1 MHVTWAAL
9 LGAAFVG
16 VLAIPGLSDQ
26 AILVLS
32 NGGQLL
38 ATVLGAAGCAVAARR
53 TRGHRRAAWWWLSVG
68 TGTWGA
74 GQVVWTYY
82 EVVLGQEVPFPSL
95 ADVGFLLFPLVSAVG
110 LVIWLGTQSHQL
122 MARGRDLLD
131 GAIIAVSLLAL
142 SWVTTLGSVV
152 ADGGDGWLPLTLS
165 LAYPVGDLVL
175 GTLVLIALARGTG
188 AERMTLAVLALG
200 LGGLALSDSAYVYL
214 VSLEQYSSA
223 DLISSGWVFGFL
235 FVGAAGMTA
244 PKAETGQGR
253 AHADVAG
260 PIIATRPSLLRLGLP
275 YLPLLAAGTAL
286 FVSLVTSAEPATMDL
301 VLGVALLLIVLTR
314 QFLALAENRKLL
326 VALAEARDQLEHQA
340 LHDALT
346 GLANRVLFADRLDRA
361 LLQPTANVSVLYCD
375 LDDFKLVND
384 ELGHEAGDELLVL
397 VAQRLLDCVRLTDTV
412 ARLGGDEFA
421 ILLEDSDDALQVA
434 DRVVDALR
442 AGLEVA
448 GRSVRTSISVG
459 IARHR
464 GSDVPASD
472 RRGGLRRSGAPH
484 GDVITRAAHRE
495 HTARLLLRQADS
507 AMYAAKGAGKSRAVL
522 VDVIGEPLSEVT
534 VLERFEQPV
543 LPEEPAAN

>member
-1 MHVTWAAL
+1 MKSWVHVIGAAL
-9 LGAAFVG
+9 LGVAFVG
-16 VLAIPGLSDQ
+16 VLQVPGLSDQ

-38 ATVLGAAGCAVAARR
+38 ATVLGSAGCAVAACR
-53 TRGHRRAAWWWLSVG
+53 TLGHRRAAWWWLSAG
-68 TGTWGA
+68 TASWGA

-95 ADVGFLLFPLVSAVG
+95 ADVGFLLFPIGSAVG
-110 LVIWLGTQSHQL
+110 LVVWLGTQSHQL

-152 ADGGDGWLPLTLS
+152 AEGGGWLPLTLS

-235 FVGAAGMTA
+235 LVGAAGMTA
-244 PKAETGQGR
+244 PRATASRRHEHAGTGR
-253 AHADVAG
+253 VVV
-260 PIIATRPSLLRLGLP
+260 TRPSLLRLGLP

-286 FVSLVTSAEPATMDL
+286 FVSLLTSAEPATMDL
-301 VLGVALLLIVLTR
+301 VLGLSLLLIVLTR

-421 ILLEDSDDALQVA
+421 ILLEDSDDAVRVA
-434 DRVVDALR
+434 DRVVEALQE
-442 AGLEVA
+442 GLEVS
-448 GRSVRTSISVG
+448 GRPVRTSISVG

-464 GSDVPASD
+464 GVDVPAGE
-472 RRGGLRRSGAPH
+472 RRGSGQVRRTGGLDGFA
-484 GDVITRAAHRE
+484 RAAHRE
-495 HTARLLLRQADS
+495 STARLLLRQADS
-507 AMYAAKGAGKSRAVL
+507 AMYAAKGAGKGRAVL
-522 VDVIGEPLSEVT
+522 VDVIGEPLTERAE
-534 VLERFEQPV
+534 LETGGVQ
-543 LPEEPAAN
+543 EEPTAN